1 MLLSYDDSG
10 KCNNAF
16 KLLSRNDIL
25 KIAYNS
31 IKSKPGNMVRGTDR
45 ETLDGMPIQWFNDTS
60 KSLISETYKFRPARR
75 VLIPKPN
82 GKKRPLGI
90 SSPCPPPKLAWG
102 EGIGR
107 GVGLSGNHPLISP
120 QAELRGG
127 DRDKVIQQ
135 SMRMVL
141 ESVLDQKFD
150 TNSHGFRPSRGC
162 HSALSQIRKWTGVP

>member
-1 MLLSYDDSG
+1 MARIGPEIPEQNIISLGNNKKDKTINLRMLLSYDDSG

-107 GVGLSGNHPLISP
+107 GVGLSGNHPPNIPPKQSF
-120 QAELRGG
+120 GG
-127 DRDKVIQQ
+127 G
-135 SMRMVL
+135 
-141 ESVLDQKFD
+141 
-150 TNSHGFRPSRGC
+150 TG
-162 HSALSQIRKWTGVP
+162 IR

>member
-1 MLLSYDDSG
+1 MARIGPEIPEQNIISLGNNKKDKTINLRMLLSYDDSG

-102 EGIGR
+102 
-107 GVGLSGNHPLISP
+107 
-120 QAELRGG
+120 
-127 DRDKVIQQ
+127 
-135 SMRMVL
+135 
-141 ESVLDQKFD
+141 
-150 TNSHGFRPSRGC
+150 
-162 HSALSQIRKWTGVP
+162 